1 MIEDEAEKF
10 FNDKTKPYPF
20 IKEID
25 YDLGIRKIKIKFEL
39 AYIITIIILI
49 VVQLILMAVGFI
61 AFKHN
66 NEIKILFCVLE
77 LPLILAFLLVPA
89 NAICIYDYNAKTFRS
104 YPVGIIPIPCRCFSN
119 VFVNFCD
126 IAGFFVKKVTKR
138 GKRNYKI
145 GVKLNDGQELTI
157 MVGQNPKV
165 KCSCTPPPE
174 EVDEM
179 NYIPFLLKKYLKPGE
194 TNMI

>member
-1 MIEDEAEKF
+1 M
-10 FNDKTKPYPF
+10 
-20 IKEID
+20 
-25 YDLGIRKIKIKFEL
+25 
-39 AYIITIIILI
+39 
-49 VVQLILMAVGFI
+49 
-61 AFKHN
+61 
-66 NEIKILFCVLE
+66 
-77 LPLILAFLLVPA
+77 
-89 NAICIYDYNAKTFRS
+89 
-104 YPVGIIPIPCRCFSN
+104 
-119 VFVNFCD
+119 
-126 IAGFFVKKVTKR
+126 KKVIKR

-194 TNMI
+194 TNII